1 MGLSTKDER
10 ERTRRN
16 DTGWHTKKHS
26 ETKRKNRDIT
36 RKIEAQLKHNEAAT
50 RSTETKRERNKA
62 KKKREGDTLGMQR
75 TKQERTRKNTN
86 AHDKARTKEENET
99 DQGITRKKTG
109 QDEKE

>member
-1 MGLSTKDER
+1 MGLNTKDER

-50 RSTETKRERNKA
+50 RSTETKRERNEA
-62 KKKREGDTLGMQR
+62 KK
-75 TKQERTRKNTN
+75 ERRRHIGN
-86 AHDKARTKEENET
+86 AEDKARKN
-99 DQGITRKKTG
+99 
-109 QDEKE
+109 EKEH